1 MVGTP
6 DLSIEITISFGRKIQ
21 YFDASTI
28 RNPKKEKQL
37 DNREKI
43 HIKSLFLNCAYRLFT
58 LLLRPL

>member
-6 DLSIEITISFGRKIQ
+6 DLSIEITIPFGRKIQ

-37 DNREKI
+37 DNREK
-43 HIKSLFLNCAYRLFT
+43 STSNRFS
-58 LLLRPL
+58 

>member
-6 DLSIEITISFGRKIQ
+6 DLSIEITIPFGRKIQ
-21 YFDASTI
+21 YFDAPTI